1 MNDLK
6 NSPEFSKYFRLI
18 SPSEININKD
28 DIFYRDKY
36 NDIINYIKVMLTNN
50 DSMLIQ
56 EYLKPKGIL
65 LINVN
70 PGTDVI
76 DFLKLISNNYY
87 LDYIELN
94 YKEIVKSPNKFMKCF
109 DSLISSFNITLRSD
123 GELETF
129 KSEKKGPDQVNLE
142 KNHNKKLLVINQQ
155 KKTMQTLQGINLLQH
170 LINKYQDNSNYLDFI
185 NSNLLLIWINYDLK
199 EITENSNQIYDI
211 FDLFIKIPLLNE
223 FERETILRHFLEK
236 NPKIVFDI
244 NAIVKYTVN
253 WEVKDINHLLKVGI
267 FKHFLNS
274 ELNETSNEITDILI
288 DLIESGEYLPS
299 INAKVFEVSE
309 DNGFPEE
316 KATNFTMTQNQK
328 ESERFKITD
337 VSEIVNYI
345 RQSNASEFMLN
356 QLYENAAS
364 KNYKEL
370 ILIIDK
376 LNKNEPLEE
385 NDRKLLAKYPFIL
398 NDSPHQAQINLEKA
412 RKRVDQIK
420 QAFGK

>member
-1 MNDLK
+1 MNNLK
-6 NSPEFSKYFRLI
+6 NVPEFLKYFRLI

-50 DSMLIQ
+50 DNMLIQ

-70 PGTDVI
+70 SGTDIV
-76 DFLKLISNNYY
+76 DFLKLISSNYY
-87 LDYIELN
+87 LDFIELN
-94 YKEIVKSPNKFMKCF
+94 YNEIIESPNKFMKCF
-109 DSLISSFNITLRSD
+109 DSIIRSFNITLKSG

-129 KSEKKGPDQVNLE
+129 RPEKKGTDQANLE
-142 KNHNKKLLVINQQ
+142 KNDNKKLLIINQQ
-155 KKTMQTLQGINLLQH
+155 KKTMQALQGISLLQN
-170 LINKYQDNSNYLDFI
+170 LINNYQNNSSNLDFI
-185 NSNLLLIWINYDLK
+185 NSNYLLIWINYDLK
-199 EITENSNQIYDI
+199 EIAENSNQIYNI

-244 NAIVKYTVN
+244 NTIVKYTVN

-299 INAKVFEVSE
+299 INAKVSE
-309 DNGFPEE
+309 IPKDNGFPEE
-316 KATNFTMTQNQK
+316 NAPNFTMMQNWK
-328 ESERFKITD
+328 ENEKFKTTD
-337 VSEIVNYI
+337 ISEIINSI

-376 LNKNEPLEE
+376 LNKNESLED
-385 NDRKLLAKYPFIL
+385 NDRKLLAKYPFVL
-398 NDSPHQAQINLEKA
+398 NDSPNKAQINLEKA
-412 RKRVDQIK
+412 RKRVDQIN